1 MFTQLGAQRHPS
13 RWDRDGCLADDGD
26 GDGDGDGCL
35 ADDGDGDGDGDGFL
49 SDDGDGDGDGDGC
62 IVAGVHIDIHSCD
75 GDDGDSSNG

>member
-13 RWDRDGCLADDGD
+13 RWDADGCLADDGD
-26 GDGDGDGCL
+26 
-35 ADDGDGDGDGDGFL
+35 
-49 SDDGDGDGDGDGC
+49 SDGDGDGC

>member
-1 MFTQLGAQRHPS
+1 MFTQLCAQRHPS

-35 ADDGDGDGDGDGFL
+35 
-49 SDDGDGDGDGDGC
+49 SDDGDGDGDGC
-62 IVAGVHIDIHSCD
+62 IVAGVHIDIYSCD

>member
-35 ADDGDGDGDGDGFL
+35 
-49 SDDGDGDGDGDGC
+49 SDDGDGDGDGC
-62 IVAGVHIDIHSCD
+62 IVDGVHIDIHSYD

>member
-13 RWDRDGCLADDGD
+13 RWDADGCLADDGDSDGDGDGCLADDGD

-35 ADDGDGDGDGDGFL
+35 ADDGDGDGDGCTVD
-49 SDDGDGDGDGDGC
+49 
-62 IVAGVHIDIHSCD
+62 GVHIDIHSCD

>member
-1 MFTQLGAQRHPS
+1 MFTQLCAQRHPS

-35 ADDGDGDGDGDGFL
+35 

-62 IVAGVHIDIHSCD
+62 IVDGVHIDIHSCD

>member
-35 ADDGDGDGDGDGFL
+35 

-62 IVAGVHIDIHSCD
+62 IVDGVHIDIHSCD
-75 GDDGDSSNG
+75 GDEGDSSIG

>member
-35 ADDGDGDGDGDGFL
+35 
-49 SDDGDGDGDGDGC
+49 SDDGDGDGDGC
-62 IVAGVHIDIHSCD
+62 IVDGVHIDIHSCD
-75 GDDGDSSNG
+75 GDEGDSSNG